1 MSYSVIKIIAQQN
14 DIDIQNIY
22 DSQSYIENNITILL
36 DETDLF
42 IKNINKMEISVLYS
56 LLDDDNTDYDNIFK
70 IIKLIDIETI
80 LKLLYYRNF
89 SYNTVVLSILLMKL
103 LNNENIYELCCSRK
117 PFKFIRESAILTAT
131 IRQLKEYYIFIYN
144 ENIKCKCLNKY
155 MGNDFTSLIQNQYFG
170 LNINI
175 FLDNLKKLIL
185 TFEYIYNF
193 YKEYY
198 DTEYEYN
205 NTECKNQEM
214 AMMYYDQFNSFEKEY
229 RQNIELPIV
238 NYKISGLVGN
248 IDNILKLIF

>member
-117 PFKFIRESAILTAT
+117 PF
-131 IRQLKEYYIFIYN
+131 
-144 ENIKCKCLNKY
+144 C
-155 MGNDFTSLIQNQYFG
+155 
-170 LNINI
+170 
-175 FLDNLKKLIL
+175 
-185 TFEYIYNF
+185 
-193 YKEYY
+193 
-198 DTEYEYN
+198 
-205 NTECKNQEM
+205 
-214 AMMYYDQFNSFEKEY
+214 
-229 RQNIELPIV
+229 
-238 NYKISGLVGN
+238 
-248 IDNILKLIF
+248 